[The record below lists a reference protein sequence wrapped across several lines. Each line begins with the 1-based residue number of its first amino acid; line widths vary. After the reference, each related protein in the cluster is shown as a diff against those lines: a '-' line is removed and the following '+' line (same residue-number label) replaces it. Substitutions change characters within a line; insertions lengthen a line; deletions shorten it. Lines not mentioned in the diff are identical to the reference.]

1 MPSINVPIGPLGPV
15 LDVMVGVSSPRLAAL
30 KNAGISPPA
39 LIQARMLI
47 DTGASSTNICGSVMK
62 HLNLAATGQTM
73 VLTPST
79 GMTPVAMD
87 QYDVNLYFPFA
98 TAGTNPHAIRTI
110 PIICAD
116 FTAQGIH
123 GLIGRDILERASIFY
138 NGDLQLC
145 TLNF

>member
-1 MPSINVPIGPLGPV
+1 MPSINVPVGPSGPV
-15 LDVMVGVSSPRLAAL
+15 VDVFVGVSAPRSKAL
-30 KNAGISPPA
+30 QDAGQPVPGIVN
-39 LIQARMLI
+39 ARMLI
-47 DTGASSTNICGSVMK
+47 DTGASSTNICSSVIQR
-62 HLNLAATGQTM
+62 LSLVPTGQAM

-79 GMTPVAMD
+79 GTAAVTMD
-87 QYDVNLYFPFA
+87 QYDVNLYFPYPQA
-98 TAGTNPHAIRTI
+98 STPPHVIRTI

-123 GLIGRDILERASIFY
+123 GLIGRDILARSNMFY